1 MNQCQ
6 KEPLAVSEDQS
17 ANVLTVKQKLPN
29 RGQGQHQWALLFAM
43 LGLRSFFVW
52 VFASFLLALLG
63 VSLGFL
69 FSGGYI
75 VFLAGALLV
84 CIGSFVDGF
93 QTMAHKSS
101 TIAKDTSADDVDEN
115 HGSVGW

>member
-1 MNQCQ
+1 
-6 KEPLAVSEDQS
+6 
-17 ANVLTVKQKLPN
+17 VKLN
-29 RGQGQHQWALLFAM
+29 LLDVGHGQHRWALRLGI
-43 LGLRSFFVW
+43 LGLRSFMVW
-52 VFASFLLALLG
+52 VLAGYVLMLVG
-63 VSLGFL
+63 VSPGFL
-69 FSGGYI
+69 VSGGYI
-75 VFLAGALLV
+75 VFLAGALLA